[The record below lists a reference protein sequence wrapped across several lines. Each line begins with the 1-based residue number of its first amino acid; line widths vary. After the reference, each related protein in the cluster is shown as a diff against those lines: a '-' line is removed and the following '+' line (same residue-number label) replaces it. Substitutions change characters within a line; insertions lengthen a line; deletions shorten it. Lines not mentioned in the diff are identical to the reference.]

1 MTLKPKD
8 LEKFKAIYKS
18 KFDIELTNKQALEY
32 WTSLV
37 NLTRTLL
44 HNTKIWK

>member
-1 MTLKPKD
+1 MQLNTKD

-37 NLTRTLL
+37 NLMKLL
-44 HNTKIWK
+44 LSNTKIWK